1 MIYRYVLMIGFLLIS
16 TFHGSG
22 QSFKHY
28 NPKVKVNGN
37 YLKNPW
43 VGGLNA
49 PQFSEGDFNN
59 DGIQDLFVFDRVGNV
74 PMVFLN
80 GGTPNLS
87 DYTFAPEYLEG
98 LPEFSD
104 WVLLRDFNL
113 DGIMDVFCYPTLS
126 AAAGI
131 EVWKGFYEADKL
143 KFELVEFPNF
153 SNDIIPFRTLAG
165 QELNL
170 AVTAV
175 DLPAIDDID
184 SDGDI
189 DVVTFNLNGGKME
202 YFENQSVENGFGSDS
217 LVFLRR
223 EPCWGGMFE
232 SGVTPYLD
240 LASAKGECATR
251 LTGVV
256 GPRHA
261 GSTLLTLDMD
271 NDCDKEI
278 LLGDLSFDHVVMGI
292 NDGDCDEA
300 WMSRQ
305 DTFFP
310 SDNIP
315 INLPSFPACFYL
327 DVDNDGIKDL
337 LAAPNEDNGVED
349 DDVVWFYKN
358 VGSNE
363 FPEFA
368 LQQTDF
374 LVNQMLDF
382 GTGAFP
388 AFFDIDRDGAMDL
401 IVGNESFYD
410 RNLGSSSESRL
421 FLFKNIGDD
430 TEPEFE
436 LTDDNWLDMRRFSKA
451 GGGGDW
457 GFNPSFGDLDS
468 DGDLDLLVGSQE
480 GGFYYFEN
488 LEDMQPGPTVFD
500 SPKVKFKNMD
510 VGRFSAAMVLPT
522 NDALLSDVIL
532 AEGNGNINYYKNIGT
547 QGDPDFEPDENMAP
561 NSTFYGNIDLRESG
575 FSNGYGTP
583 TLLNYNGGIQ
593 IITGNDFGSIR
604 MYDLQT
610 PIDSFPLL
618 NANVGNTFNGYRTA
632 PAFAQLDIAKDNLY
646 EMVVG
651 NYRGGLTFYKTDLEQ
666 ITVGVEP
673 EFETINFSLSPNPT
687 AGDFSMTISRK
698 GQLSIFNSI
707 GQLISTKVVESGTH
721 SLSLNDEAS
730 GVYFL
735 RFDLPKGGSFT
746 RRLVKE

>member
-1 MIYRYVLMIGFLLIS
+1 MIYRYALIVGLLFIAA
-16 TFHGSG
+16 FHVSG
-22 QSFKHY
+22 QNFKHY

-59 DGIQDLFVFDRVGNV
+59 DGIADLFVFDRVGNV

-80 GGTPNLS
+80 GGTPNAT
-87 DYTFAPEYLEG
+87 DYTYAPEYLEG
-98 LPEFSD
+98 LPKFID
-104 WVLLRDFNL
+104 WVLLRDFDL
-113 DGIMDVFCYPTLS
+113 DGVMDVFCYPTLT

-131 EVWKGFYEADKL
+131 EVWRGYYDDDKL
-143 KFELVEFPNF
+143 QFELVKFPDF
-153 SNDIIPFRTLAG
+153 SRDIIPFRTLGG
-165 QELNL
+165 QTLNL
-170 AVTAV
+170 AVTNV

-184 SDGDI
+184 SDGDM
-189 DVVTFNLNGGKME
+189 DVVTFNFNGGKIE
-202 YFENQSVENGFGSDS
+202 YYENQSVERGFGSDS
-217 LVFLRR
+217 LQFVLS
-223 EPCWGGMFE
+223 EPCWGGMYE
-232 SGVTPYLD
+232 SGITTYLD
-240 LASAKGECATR
+240 LASAKGECAVR

-256 GPRHA
+256 SPRHS

-292 NDGDCDEA
+292 NEGDCDEA
-300 WMSRQ
+300 WMARQ

-315 INLPSFPACFYL
+315 INLPSYPATFYL

-374 LVNQMLDF
+374 LVDQMLDF

-388 AFFDIDRDGAMDL
+388 TFFDFDRDGAMDL
-401 IVGNESFYD
+401 VVGNESFYD

-421 FLFKNIGDD
+421 FLFKNTGDD
-430 TEPEFE
+430 SEPEFE
-436 LTDDNWLDMRRFSKA
+436 LIDDNWLDMRRFSKA
-451 GGGGDW
+451 GGGDDW

-488 LEDMQPGPTVFD
+488 LEDTQPGPTQFATLQ
-500 SPKVKFKNMD
+500 VKFQTID
-510 VGRFSAAMVLPT
+510 VGRFSDVMVLPT
-522 NDALLSDVIL
+522 NNEGLNDIIL
-532 AEGNGNINYYKNIGT
+532 TEGNGNINYYKNIGT
-547 QGDPDFEPDENMAP
+547 PGNPEFEPDENLAP
-561 NSTFYGNIDLRESG
+561 NSTFYGKIDLRQGG
-575 FSNGYGTP
+575 FSSGYGNP
-583 TLLNYNGGIQ
+583 TLLNYNAGIQ
-593 IITGNDFGSIR
+593 MVIGNDFGSIQ
-604 MYDLQT
+604 MFDLQT

-618 NANVGNTFNGYRTA
+618 DANVGNTFNGYRTA
-632 PAFAQLDIAKDNLY
+632 PAFEQLDIANDYFY

-666 ITVGVEP
+666 VTVSVDP
-673 EFETINFSLSPNPT
+673 DFETVDFSLSPNPT
-687 AGDFSMTISRK
+687 SGDFSMTISRK
-698 GQLSIFNSI
+698 GKLSIYNSI
-707 GQLISTKVVESGTH
+707 GQLISTKVVESGSH
-721 SLSLNDEAS
+721 SLSLNDVTA
-730 GVYFL
+730 GIYFL